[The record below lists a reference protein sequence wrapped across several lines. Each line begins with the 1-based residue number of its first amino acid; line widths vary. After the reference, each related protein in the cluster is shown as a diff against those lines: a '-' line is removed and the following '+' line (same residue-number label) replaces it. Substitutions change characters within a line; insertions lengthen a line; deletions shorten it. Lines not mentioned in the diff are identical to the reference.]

1 MGKTQ
6 QYLGEIN
13 DFQVGNWAYKAEVQS
28 FGQPG
33 GLMDQ
38 YTIAQ
43 RGLRYIDTKKGN
55 TTSLIGNLGKLIVA
69 ASGILKNIQRLQKC
83 EGVC

>member
-1 MGKTQ
+1 M
-6 QYLGEIN
+6 
-13 DFQVGNWAYKAEVQS
+13 AYKAEVQF

-69 ASGILKNIQRLQKC
+69 ASGISKKTLSVLKTRGNLLKILLTP
-83 EGVC
+83 